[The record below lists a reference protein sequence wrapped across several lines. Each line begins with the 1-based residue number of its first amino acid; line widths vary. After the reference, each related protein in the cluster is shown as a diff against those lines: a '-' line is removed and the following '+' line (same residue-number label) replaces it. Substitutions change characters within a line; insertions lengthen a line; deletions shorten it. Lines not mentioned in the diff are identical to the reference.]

1 MLCRSVCGAVA
12 SRLGK
17 RVVALYA
24 DFFDFEHGE
33 EWGGRYGFDPV
44 LRDNA
49 KNQDRDNLKGHV
61 LVPGGGKLA
70 PAQIG
75 RRGDS
80 AGRWVMLSGV
90 DVVDGALRV
99 AVIESDK
106 AFHLLLRIADQARPN
121 LDLLSSRR

>member
-12 SRLGK
+12 SRLCK
-17 RVVALYA
+17 RGVALYA
-24 DFFDFEHGE
+24 CFCVFEHGE
-33 EWGGRYGFDPV
+33 EWGGCYGFDPV

-106 AFHLLLRIADQARPN
+106 AFHLLLRIADQA
-121 LDLLSSRR
+121 